1 MFAKKAKCISA
12 VVGILALSQSAGT
25 SAASIGDQARFTP
38 IQSISYE
45 IGSKRVS
52 GYFLQESGICDVT
65 LMIIDRSDAQEAA
78 PTSPTRVRLMLKPQQ
93 IAGLDSEEGRALNF
107 TCGEG
112 AATLRVD
119 LGETARLVALQ
130 RLGTQ
135 KVAKLLP

>member
-1 MFAKKAKCISA
+1 MFITKTQRISA
-12 VVGILALSQSAGT
+12 FLGMLALSQSAGI
-25 SAASIGDQARFTP
+25 SAAPIGEEARFTP

-65 LMIIDRSDAQEAA
+65 LMIIDQSDAQEV
-78 PTSPTRVRLMLKPQQ
+78 PSTSPTRVRLLLQPQQ
-93 IAGLDSEEGRALNF
+93 IAGLDSEEDRALNF

-112 AATLRVD
+112 AATLLVD
-119 LGETARLVALQ
+119 LGETAKLVALQ
-130 RLGTQ
+130 RVGTE